1 VINVVV
7 GIAVSSLLSGVGRRT
22 LNTLLRG
29 WAMICLL
36 LFLIPVVALLIW
48 AAKVD
53 RKRRRR
59 ENTGYDVN
67 AAARTAKRD
76 AERRSTE
83 WGAGM

>member
-1 VINVVV
+1 
-7 GIAVSSLLSGVGRRT
+7 
-22 LNTLLRG
+22 
-29 WAMICLL
+29 MIYLL
-36 LFLIPVVALLIW
+36 LLLIPIVAMLIW

-59 ENTGYDVN
+59 ENTGHNVN
-67 AAARTAKRD
+67 AAARAAKRD

>member
-1 VINVVV
+1 MVY
-7 GIAVSSLLSGVGRRT
+7 
-22 LNTLLRG
+22 
-29 WAMICLL
+29 LL
-36 LFLIPVVALLIW
+36 LFLLPIAALLIW

-59 ENTGYDVN
+59 ENSGHDVN

-76 AERRSTE
+76 AQRRSTE